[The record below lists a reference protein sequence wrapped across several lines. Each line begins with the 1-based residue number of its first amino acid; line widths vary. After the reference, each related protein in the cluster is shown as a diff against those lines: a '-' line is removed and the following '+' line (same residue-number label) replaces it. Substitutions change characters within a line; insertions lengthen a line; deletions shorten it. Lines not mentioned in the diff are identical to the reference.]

1 MADYAHLLVD
11 DSAEG
16 VRTLTLDRPEKLNAV
31 NGALASSLSSAVAS
45 ATAEDAVRVVIIT
58 GAGRA
63 FCAGLDLS
71 EPPTLPSSTRVER
84 LDPFAWVGT
93 WVRSVVHCEKP
104 VIAAV
109 NGAAAGAGF
118 GLALACDL
126 RIVAASTRMTAG
138 YVRRGLSPD
147 AGVSYFLPRHVGLAR
162 ASDILLTGRDVD
174 AEEAARIGLATEVVA
189 DDAFVE
195 RVRAYAAQLATGA
208 PIAHALTKRLLVRSL
223 DTELDAALR
232 DELVSI
238 KQCFATR
245 DVAEAIAAF
254 REKRRAV
261 FRGE

>member
-11 DSAEG
+11 TSAEG

-31 NGALASSLSSAVAS
+31 NGALASSLSSAVAD
-45 ATAEDAVRVVIIT
+45 AAAEDAVRVVIIT
-58 GAGRA
+58 GSGRA

-71 EPPTLPSSTRVER
+71 EPPALPSSTRVER

-245 DVAEAIAAF
+245 DVAEAITAF
-254 REKRRAV
+254 REKRRPV